1 MSDLYTKD
9 ILRWTMKIPH
19 IGHLD
24 GADHEA
30 KVHSRVCGSRI
41 TIQANVLDARL
52 QMYAWEVKA
61 CALGQA
67 SAAIVGAE
75 IVGASKN
82 DIISARTALERQIKH
97 GEAIDWSSLQGGK
110 WSDLEDLAIVNG
122 HSGRYG
128 SVLLPFDA
136 ALAILEQALT

>member
-19 IGHLD
+19 LGQMED
-24 GADHEA
+24 AERQA
-30 KVHSRVCGSRI
+30 SVHSRVCGSRI
-41 TIQANVLDARL
+41 TIDADVLDTGAI
-52 QMYAWEVKA
+52 QQFAWQVKA

-67 SAAIVGAE
+67 SAAIIGANLIGTVRQD
-75 IVGASKN
+75 IV
-82 DIISARTALERQIKH
+82 DARAAFERQIKR
-97 GEAIDWSSLQGGK
+97 GETVDWEDIQGGK
-110 WSDLEDLAIVNG
+110 WAHLADLAIVHG

-136 ALAILEQALT
+136 ALAILEQD